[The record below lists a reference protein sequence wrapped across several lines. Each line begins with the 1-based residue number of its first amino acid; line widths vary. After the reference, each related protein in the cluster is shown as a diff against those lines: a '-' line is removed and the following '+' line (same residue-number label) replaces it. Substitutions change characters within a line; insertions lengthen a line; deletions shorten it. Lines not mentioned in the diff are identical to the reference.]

1 MKLETVVVKVQ
12 FAFLILIWVAM
23 LGVAGM
29 AHAEGEGHGVIRA
42 PDDFLWSPFTILMCL
57 VGWFLSWGSE
67 WATEYMSKRKCFTK
81 FAVDHLPRLMI
92 SLVSTFAVYALLPDL
107 GHAVGYEIK
116 FGNLGAF
123 VCGLAADFIVQRIRA
138 FTPKREGPPPPEAG
152 GP

>member
-1 MKLETVVVKVQ
+1 MREASVVRVQ
-12 FAFLILIWVAM
+12 GWILVSTWLLM
-23 LGVAGM
+23 LGYAGF
-29 AHAEGEGHGVIRA
+29 AHTEVTGHGVIRA
-42 PDDFLWSPFTILMCL
+42 PDDFLWSPLTILMCL

-81 FAVDHLPRLMI
+81 FAIDHLPRLLI

-138 FTPKREGPPPPEAG
+138 FTPKRDGAPPPEAG